1 MSELK
6 QATTLLR
13 PDARIRADSERSL
26 GVDQAL
32 KLDGAVDTAEVY
44 VGWGSQPVSVAFR
57 GYRAGVQTWAVAGPL
72 LRERVMLALRPL
84 LAAEWQLAGA
94 FAESARW
101 DMSKGSGGDLYEG
114 CWVRLRRTS

>member
-6 QATTLLR
+6 QATTLR
-13 PDARIRADSERSL
+13 PPDARIRTDDERSL
-26 GVDQAL
+26 GVAQAL
-32 KLDGAVDTAEVY
+32 TLDRAVDTVEVY
-44 VGWGSQPVSVAFR
+44 VGWSSQPVRVAFR

-84 LAAEWQLAGA
+84 LAVEWQLAGA

-114 CWVRLRRTS
+114 CWVRLRRAS